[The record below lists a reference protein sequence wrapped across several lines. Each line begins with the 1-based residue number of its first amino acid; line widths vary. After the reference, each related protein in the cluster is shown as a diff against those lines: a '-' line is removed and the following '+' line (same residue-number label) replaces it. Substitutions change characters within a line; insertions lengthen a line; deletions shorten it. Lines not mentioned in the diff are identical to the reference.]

1 MYVMEKALKRVRKL
15 LNYDDVD
22 FDNIGISCG
31 DRYEITKIINLDTD
45 DKVILYSVKE
55 IDEKFKE
62 VSDLIH
68 LAWQIELAEKDMLKI
83 LVKAED

>member
-31 DRYEITKIINLDTD
+31 DRFEITKIINLDTD

-62 VSDLIH
+62 VSDLVH
-68 LAWQIELAEKDMLKI
+68 LAWQIELAEKDMLKNI
-83 LVKAED
+83 EKTED

>member
-31 DRYEITKIINLDTD
+31 DRFEITKIINLDTD

-62 VSDLIH
+62 VSDLVH

-83 LVKAED
+83 LVKTED